1 MKGRVVMFT
10 PRRWWAGLLIVVP
23 AIFGAASLETSRFE
37 TDTIAEATSGLT
49 RAGFEPR
56 DITVSGRDVRFT
68 LAAALEDRPL
78 IHEVAAASPAVRS
91 TTAKIETL
99 APVPEWVW
107 SIGRDERG
115 FVLSG
120 TLPSRTAA
128 ADLTRRLRSLVPG
141 VPVTDLSRPSA
152 GAPTEFAEQVAFA
165 ALQATR
171 LATGSVAVG
180 PAGMIVSGDP
190 ASPAAALEVITDL
203 RAAPTRWHAHADAG
217 WGRPAAFGQRA
228 VRVAALAT
236 TNRATDAPTVA
247 AAPVEPVRVTTTLTE
262 RPALPA
268 AARASTARLE
278 SLHRDPGRISVTI
291 ARLDAR
297 EVAALRPIDRT
308 GATLAPTAPPTRL
321 ALAAAAS
328 LPTLASNSVADPAKG
343 AVGAA
348 AAVDEASPSG
358 AAQPLTTTAPPIS
371 PPRDAS
377 TTAAPAGP
385 CSFVSGAILPA
396 VPTFKSGSAHL
407 GKAERAKLRPIV
419 AMLAAC
425 PSLKIALHGHA
436 DLRGSK
442 ETNDRLSLERASGVQ
457 RWLAEHGIAGDRMS
471 FEGFGSSRLAIA
483 DGGESDVNRRVEIRV
498 M

>member
-1 MKGRVVMFT
+1 MFT

-37 TDTIAEATSGLT
+37 TDTITGATAGLT

-56 DITVSGRDVRFT
+56 DVTVSGRDVRFT

-78 IHEVAAASPAVRS
+78 LHEVAAASHAVRS
-91 TTAKIETL
+91 TTAKVEPL
-99 APVPEWVW
+99 PAAPEWVW

-141 VPVTDLSRPSA
+141 VPVIDLSRPSA
-152 GAPTEFAEQVAFA
+152 GAPAEFAEQVAFA

-247 AAPVEPVRVTTTLTE
+247 AAPVEPVRGATTVTE

-268 AARASTARLE
+268 AALASTARLE
-278 SLHRDPGRISVTI
+278 SVHRDRGRISVTI
-291 ARLDAR
+291 PRLDAGD
-297 EVAALRPIDRT
+297 VAALRP
-308 GATLAPTAPPTRL
+308 LARGGLEASLTAPPTRL
-321 ALAAAAS
+321 AIAGSAPLPTPSPRTGTNPSDALVSAPPVAASSATDAPSPLAA
-328 LPTLASNSVADPAKG
+328 PTSDP
-343 AVGAA
+343 
-348 AAVDEASPSG
+348 
-358 AAQPLTTTAPPIS
+358 
-371 PPRDAS
+371 
-377 TTAAPAGP
+377 TAAMAPTGP
-385 CSFVSGAILPA
+385 CGFVSGAILPA

-407 GKAERAKLRPIV
+407 GKSERAKLRPIV

-457 RWLAEHGIAGDRMS
+457 RWLAEQGIGGDRMS

-483 DGGESDVNRRVEIRV
+483 DGGESDANRRVEIRV

>member
-10 PRRWWAGLLIVVP
+10 PRGWWAGLLIVVP
-23 AIFGAASLETSRFE
+23 AIFAAAGVETSRFE
-37 TDTIAEATSGLT
+37 SDTIIAATSGLT

-56 DITVSGRDVRFT
+56 EVAVSGRDVSFT
-68 LAAALEDRPL
+68 LTAALEDRPL
-78 IHEVAAASPAVRS
+78 LHEVAAASPAVRS
-91 TTAKIETL
+91 TTAKIESL
-99 APVPEWVW
+99 AAAPEWVW

-128 ADLTRRLRSLVPG
+128 AEITRRLRALVPG
-141 VPVTDLSRPSA
+141 TTVTDHSRPSA
-152 GAPTEFAEQVAFA
+152 GSPGRFAEQAAFA
-165 ALQATR
+165 TLQATR

-203 RAAPTRWHAHADAG
+203 RAAPTEWRAHADAG

-236 TNRATDAPTVA
+236 TNRATDVPTVA
-247 AAPVEPVRVTTTLTE
+247 AV
-262 RPALPA
+262 PA
-268 AARASTARLE
+268 APARAAAALAERAAPPSAALASTARLE
-278 SLHRDPGRISVTI
+278 SVHRDRGRISVTF
-291 ARLDAR
+291 ARLDAVD
-297 EVAALRPIDRT
+297 VAALRPLER
-308 GATLAPTAPPTRL
+308 GGVEASLTAPPTRL
-321 ALAAAAS
+321 AIAGPAPLPTPSPRTGTNPSDALVSAPPVAAS
-328 LPTLASNSVADPAKG
+328 SATDTP
-343 AVGAA
+343 
-348 AAVDEASPSG
+348 SP
-358 AAQPLTTTAPPIS
+358 L
-371 PPRDAS
+371 
-377 TTAAPAGP
+377 AAPASDPTAATAPTGP
-385 CSFVSGAILPA
+385 CGFVSGAILPA

-457 RWLAEHGIAGDRMS
+457 RWLTEQGIGGDRMS

>member
-1 MKGRVVMFT
+1 MFT
-10 PRRWWAGLLIVVP
+10 PRGWWAGLLVVIP
-23 AIFGAASLETSRFE
+23 AIFAAVGLETTRFE
-37 TDTIAEATSGLT
+37 NDTVAAATSGLT

-56 DITVSGRDVRFT
+56 DVAVSGRDVRFT

-78 IHEVAAASPAVRS
+78 IREVAAASSAVRS

-99 APVPEWVW
+99 APTPEWVW

-128 ADLTRRLRSLVPG
+128 VDITRRLRALVPG

-152 GAPTEFAEQVAFA
+152 GAPAQFAEQAAFA
-165 ALQATR
+165 TLQATR
-171 LATGSVAVG
+171 LATGSIAVG

-203 RAAPTRWHAHADAG
+203 RAAPTEWRAHADAG

-236 TNRATDAPTVA
+236 TNRVIDAPTVA
-247 AAPVEPVRVTTTLTE
+247 AAPVEPIREATKLAD
-262 RPALPA
+262 RAAPPSAAL
-268 AARASTARLE
+268 ASTARLE
-278 SLHRDPGRISVTI
+278 SIHRDRGRISVTI
-291 ARLDAR
+291 PRLDAGD
-297 EVAALRPIDRT
+297 VAALRPLDRT
-308 GATLAPTAPPTRL
+308 GATAPLTSPPSRL
-321 ALAAAAS
+321 VLAAATS
-328 LPTLASNSVADPAKG
+328 LPTLAPSSVATPGKG
-343 AVGAA
+343 VLGASTP
-348 AAVDEASPSG
+348 VDEVPPSG
-358 AAQPLTTTAPPIS
+358 AVPPPATAAPPIS
-371 PPRDAS
+371 SAGDAT

-385 CSFVSGAILPA
+385 CGFVSGAILPA
-396 VPTFKSGSAHL
+396 VPTFKSGSIRL
-407 GKAERAKLRPIV
+407 GKAERAKLRPVV
-419 AMLAAC
+419 AILAAC

-442 ETNDRLSLERASGVQ
+442 ETNDRLSLERASGV
-457 RWLAEHGIAGDRMS
+457 RHWLAEQGIGGDRMS
-471 FEGFGSSRLAIA
+471 FEGFGSSRLADSA
-483 DGGESDVNRRVEIRV
+483 GGDSDANRRVEIRV